1 MTAGRAHILGADDV
15 ALAAHDLACRVHGGG
30 LPPGHLD
37 AVPLAAAGSADPG
50 PARLHFRGRD
60 HFLSSA
66 VFTLGRD
73 PGCDLVFESEL
84 YPSVSAR
91 HCEVVLDRRVYT
103 LRDRSRHGTLVND
116 RLVAQQVALRS
127 GDWIQLGP
135 EGPLLRF
142 LGQPPSQPQ
151 LLTTA

>member
-1 MTAGRAHILGADDV
+1 VLGDDDV
-15 ALAAHDLACRVHGGG
+15 ARAAHDLACRVHVGA

-37 AVPLAAAGSADPG
+37 VVPLPAAGAADSG

-60 HFLSSA
+60 HLLSGA
-66 VFTLGRD
+66 VFSLGRD
-73 PGCDLVFESEL
+73 PGCNLVFESEL
-84 YPSVSAR
+84 YPSVSGR
-91 HCEVVLDRRVYT
+91 HCEIVLDRRVYT
-103 LRDRSRHGTLVND
+103 LCDRSRHGTLVND
-116 RLVAQQVALRS
+116 RPVSQQVPLRS

-142 LGQPPSQPQ
+142 LGQAPGRPQ